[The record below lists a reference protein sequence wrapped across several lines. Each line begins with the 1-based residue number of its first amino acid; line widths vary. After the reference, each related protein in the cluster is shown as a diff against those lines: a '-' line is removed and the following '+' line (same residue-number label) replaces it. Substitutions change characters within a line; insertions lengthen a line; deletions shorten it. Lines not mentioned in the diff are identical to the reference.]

1 MDYLGSCGLAFN
13 ESSLAC
19 IDIYIYINGGMHASL
34 CACAGFRGSESSA
47 HMVTWHP
54 PCKALGLGRGR
65 FTLNIR
71 QIIYIYI
78 WPRAAAEKKLTSFR
92 YPTA

>member
-1 MDYLGSCGLAFN
+1 
-13 ESSLAC
+13 
-19 IDIYIYINGGMHASL
+19 MHASL
-34 CACAGFRGSESSA
+34 CACAGFRGSESFA

-78 WPRAAAEKKLTSFR
+78 SGPAQRPKKIDQLPLSDGIYIVSNGFLT
-92 YPTA
+92 YI